1 MKAMLLAA
9 GYGTRLRPL
18 TDKTPKC
25 LLPIKGK
32 PLLQIWIDNLI
43 EAGIENILINTHYLS
58 DQVNEFFEK
67 NDYSKYVTLSHEKEL
82 LGTAGTLIKNIDF
95 FENDGGFLIH
105 SDNFCLENL
114 SSFINSHLNRPKESI
129 ITMMTFRTN
138 TPDQCGIVE
147 LNDHSLVTNFHE
159 KKQNPPGNLAN
170 GAVYL
175 MSKEFLND
183 LKRNHFNKNDFSCEI
198 LSQYLGKIFS
208 FETNKIFIDIGN
220 ITNYNYVNNIDF

>member
-1 MKAMLLAA
+1 MKAILLAA

-32 PLLQIWIDNLI
+32 PLLQIWVDNLI
-43 EAGIENILINTHYLS
+43 EAGIKNILINTHYLS

-67 NDYSKYVTLSHEKEL
+67 NDYSKYVSLVYEKEL

-95 FENDGGFLIH
+95 FENDEGFLIH

-129 ITMMTFRTN
+129 MTMMTFRTN
-138 TPDQCGIVE
+138 TPEKCGIVE
-147 LNDHSLVTNFHE
+147 LNEHSLVINFHE
-159 KKQNPPGNLAN
+159 KKLNSPGNLAN
-170 GAVYL
+170 GAVYI
-175 MSKEFLND
+175 MSKEFLSD

-198 LSQYLGKIFS
+198 LNQYLGKIFS
-208 FETNKIFIDIGN
+208 FETRKIFIDIGN
-220 ITNYNYVNNIDF
+220 IINYNYVNNINF

>member
-32 PLLQIWIDNLI
+32 PLLQIWVDNLI
-43 EAGIENILINTHYLS
+43 EAGIKNILINTHYLS

-67 NDYSKYVTLSHEKEL
+67 NDYSKYVSLVYEKEL

-95 FENDGGFLIH
+95 FENDEGFLIH

-129 ITMMTFRTN
+129 MTMMTFRTN
-138 TPDQCGIVE
+138 TPEQCGIVE
-147 LNDHSLVTNFHE
+147 LNEHSLVINFHE
-159 KKQNPPGNLAN
+159 KKLNSPGNLAN
-170 GAVYL
+170 GAIYL
-175 MSKEFLND
+175 MSKEFLTD

-198 LSQYLGKIFS
+198 LNQYLGKIYS
-208 FETNKIFIDIGN
+208 FETRKIFIDIGN
-220 ITNYNYVNNIDF
+220 IINYNYVNNINF